1 MKQSECESGA
11 DGKKKVK
18 NLDFEGQVDGKKKEN
33 GETKRQKEE
42 EEEEEGEEGMR

>member
-18 NLDFEGQVDGKKKEN
+18 NLDFEGQVDEKKRKTEKPK
-33 GETKRQKEE
+33 GRRRKRRKKR
-42 EEEEEGEEGMR
+42 GRRA